1 MLFHPAKQHEGED
14 PMGDSYANRLL
25 CLSVDIGEK
34 ILESGGE
41 IQRVENTI
49 ERICRSYGAVHV
61 EVFVIPTLILASIR
75 MADNG
80 YSSQVR
86 RVKGVF
92 NDLSRLEAFNALSR
106 RACRETPALD
116 ELDRMIALER
126 EKKNSPVW
134 MTMLS
139 YALVSG
145 AFTILFGGNL
155 RDAAAG
161 ALVGILLAAFS
172 RIKTEYINQMAR
184 TLIMAFLAGSLAYL
198 SVNLHIGEHI
208 DMIIIGT
215 IMLLIPGLAFGNAIR
230 DLLCGDTVAGLLK
243 TVQSG
248 LLTIMIVL
256 GYALSIF
263 LFGDGGAADVITE
276 SMHPIVV
283 WLAVLVGTMGFA
295 MLFHARAHHL
305 CIISVLGVLNYGVYL
320 LALEWGASLFVAA
333 FFSGLFFTV
342 CSETAARVFRTPAA
356 VFLYTI
362 PIAIVPGGSLYYT
375 VRSLLVGEVNRG
387 HLQTTLYVSFG
398 IAAGIVAVSVLM
410 QLLMRV
416 QIKARDRKK

>member
-1 MLFHPAKQHEGED
+1 MLSD
-14 PMGDSYANRLL
+14 PIQQIDTASSVRDAYANRLL

-34 ILESGGE
+34 ILECGGE
-41 IQRVENTI
+41 IHRVENTI
-49 ERICRSYGAVHV
+49 ERICRAYGAVHV

-86 RVKGVF
+86 RVTGTF
-92 NDLSRLEAFNALSR
+92 NDLARLESFNSISR
-106 RACRETPALD
+106 RVCVTTPPLE
-116 ELDRMIALER
+116 ELDAIIKQEK
-126 EKKNSPVW
+126 EKKPVPLW

-139 YALVSG
+139 YSLVAG
-145 AFTILFGGNL
+145 AFTVLFGGNL
-155 RDAAAG
+155 WDALAG
-161 ALVGILLAAFS
+161 ALVGILLAPVS
-172 RIKTEYINQMAR
+172 RIKGEYINQMAR
-184 TLIMAFLAGSLAYL
+184 TLIMSFLAGSLSYL
-198 SVNLHIGEHI
+198 CVLLSIGQHI
-208 DMIIIGT
+208 DMVMIGT

-263 LFGDGGAADVITE
+263 LLGNGVANVPVTE
-276 SMHPIVV
+276 GMPPLVV
-283 WLAVLVGTMGFA
+283 WLAVPIGTFGFS
-295 MLFHARAHHL
+295 MMFHVKARHL
-305 CIISVLGVLNYGVYL
+305 CLISIAGVLNYGVYV
-320 LALEWGASLFVAA
+320 LALQVGFSLFVAA

-342 CSETAARVFRTPAA
+342 CSEVSARIFRTPAA

-375 VRSLLVGEVNRG
+375 VSSILMGNMNAMPG

-410 QLLMRV
+410 QFFLRL
-416 QIKARDRKK
+416 KAKSK